1 MKTVDIASRVSLYVP
16 EVANFLARIVM
27 RKLVPALFGV
37 LTICG
42 VVLTSTEKALAL
54 TDEEK
59 VALAKSAAPDF
70 ISDKATVLDEAGK
83 VLSKGSNGWT
93 CNPGMPPKYA
103 DPMCN
108 DSVWQELMAWLNAK
122 KPFSTD
128 TLGFSY
134 MLQGDVP
141 VDNDDPYNTDQ
152 STGSWVRTGPHI
164 MIVGP
169 KGSVDKISSSFESGD
184 PYVMFRGTD
193 YEHIMLQISR

>member
-1 MKTVDIASRVSLYVP
+1 MRGRV
-16 EVANFLARIVM
+16 LAIFGMLIVS
-27 RKLVPALFGV
+27 
-37 LTICG
+37 G
-42 VVLTSTEKALAL
+42 VVLTAPKEAHAL
-54 TDEEK
+54 TNDEK
-59 VALAKSAAPDF
+59 IALAKSATPSF

-93 CNPGMPPKYA
+93 CNPGVPPKYEN
-103 DPMCN
+103 PMCN
-108 DSVWQELMAWLNAK
+108 DAIWQKLMAALNAK

-134 MLQGDVP
+134 MLQGDAP
-141 VDNDDPYNTDQ
+141 IDNDDPYNTDQ
-152 STGSWVRTGPHI
+152 SKGSWVKEGPHI